1 MANFDEAYAVTMGNE
16 GEYSCDPDDA
26 GGETYK
32 GVARRYHP
40 NWEGWMLIE
49 AYRDSA
55 TFEKDLANDSIL
67 QNLVKKFY
75 KEKYW
80 NVNLLDE
87 FDSQLLAAEMFDTGV
102 NMGTSRAAEFLQKAL
117 NYLNKNELLYDDLV
131 VDGRIGNKTMRVLK
145 LIIDGHEEKLLYK
158 ILNVLQADHYLE
170 YMGKSP
176 TQEKYTRGWFSRVD
190 FVK

>member
-1 MANFDEAYAVTMGNE
+1 MATFDEAYAITMHAE
-16 GEYSCDPDDA
+16 GGYSCDPDDA

-75 KEKYW
+75 KENYW

-131 VDGRIGNKTMRVLK
+131 VDGRIGNKTMRALK

>member
-1 MANFDEAYAVTMGNE
+1 MANFDEAYEVTMRAE
-16 GEYSCDPDDA
+16 GGYSCDPDDA

-40 NWEGWMLIE
+40 NWEGWMIIE
-49 AYRDSA
+49 AYRDST

-75 KEKYW
+75 KENYW

-102 NMGTSRAAEFLQKAL
+102 NMGTSRAGEFLQKGL

-131 VDGRIGNKTMRVLK
+131 VDGRIGNKTMRALK
-145 LIIDGHEEKLLYK
+145 LVIDGHEEKLLYK

-176 TQEKYTRGWFSRVD
+176 TQEKYTRGWFTRVD